1 VRGGAGRAHA
11 RSGHP
16 ATIAGYLG
24 DGAVFTEALV
34 QYAMG
39 YAALTETDH
48 AELLRA
54 VANGTV
60 EATPG
65 V

>member
-1 VRGGAGRAHA
+1 MCQVAGLDGGAA
-11 RSGHP
+11 
-16 ATIAGYLG
+16 
-24 DGAVFTEALV
+24 FTEALV
-34 QYAMG
+34 HYAMV

-48 AELLRA
+48 ANLLLA

>member
-1 VRGGAGRAHA
+1 
-11 RSGHP
+11 
-16 ATIAGYLG
+16 
-24 DGAVFTEALV
+24 
-34 QYAMG
+34 MG